1 MPTVGYPLALLPP
14 VLIAFILWWLFFA
27 FLQIPTEE
35 RQLEARF
42 GETYLKYK
50 DTVPRWIGLPRRR

>member
-1 MPTVGYPLALLPP
+1 MWFGWAIFYGSIAVF
-14 VLIAFILWWLFFA
+14 IAFILWWLFFA

-42 GETYLKYK
+42 GEIYLKYK
-50 DTVPRWIGLPRRR
+50 ATVPRWIGLPRRR